1 MRGQDI
7 QRDLFRLVDRI
18 SHEIESFTDG
28 LSDIEKNAAGSLEE
42 WAPRDVITHLVFWQE
57 HFNNKLSNARSGK
70 KAPSAG
76 DYLDQVNDGVGNS
89 CRRKRTRNLLRLDGT
104 NILVSEPYSMTRW
117 ARSGGISH
125 FTYRIT
131 QSKLEKNRRL

>member
-76 DYLDQVNDGVGNS
+76 DYLDQVNDGVFIQHAGQTFS
-89 CRRKRTRNLLRLDGT
+89 DAKRELNAALKRSRQLL
-104 NILVSEPYSMTRW
+104 
-117 ARSGGISH
+117 
-125 FTYRIT
+125 
-131 QSKLEKNRRL
+131 Q